1 MKLKIVLEVGDRII
15 IKPKEWFENN
25 CKIVSQGGYY
35 LYDRY
40 LLKQGWIKALTVNLL
55 DYAGLMGEIVE
66 VLDSRETLIEYGS
79 IMYIIKIIGSN
90 NDNIIYKV
98 YPDVLMSEKYLS
110 IKDKLNEYCNTFCIQ
125 ECQENC
131 PIKKIIH
138 ENNI

>member
-1 MKLKIVLEVGDRII
+1 MKLKIVLEVGDKII
-15 IKPKEWFENN
+15 LRPKEWFENN
-25 CKIVSQGGYY
+25 CVIVSQGGYY

-55 DYAGLMGEIVE
+55 DYAGLMGEIIE

-90 NDNIIYKV
+90 NDNVIYKV
-98 YPDVLMSEKYLS
+98 YPDVLMSEKYSS
-110 IKDKLNEYCNTFCIQ
+110 IKDKLNEYCNVFCIQ

>member
-1 MKLKIVLEVGDRII
+1 MKLKIVLEVGDKII
-15 IKPKEWFENN
+15 LRPKEWFENN
-25 CKIVSQGGYY
+25 CIIVSQGGYY

-55 DYAGLMGEIVE
+55 DYAGLMGEIIE

-90 NDNIIYKV
+90 NNNVIYKV
-98 YPDVLMSEKYLS
+98 YPDVLMSEKYSS
-110 IKDKLNEYCNTFCIQ
+110 IKDKLNEYCNVFCIQ